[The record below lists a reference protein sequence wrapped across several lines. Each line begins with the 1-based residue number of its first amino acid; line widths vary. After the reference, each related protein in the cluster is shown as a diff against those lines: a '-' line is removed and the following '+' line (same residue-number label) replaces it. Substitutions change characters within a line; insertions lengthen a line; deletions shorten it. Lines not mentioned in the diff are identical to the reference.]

1 MILITKTLVIFP
13 LLAQQEQPSQ
23 GHATSAALVIR
34 PIRSHINQY
43 IADIHT
49 RSFGGSAIEFWHQK
63 EQSNIY
69 SVLTLIAQDLVS
81 APSSQAFVERLF
93 SVCGMLTVGRRN
105 RTDKSL
111 NMRAWLK
118 VNHDSLCWH
127 GHVNTLNHVS
137 TVICTAMD
145 VHCRYVA
152 CYNYNV
158 YRADRQRFSRSLN
171 NF

>member
-1 MILITKTLVIFP
+1 MDIV
-13 LLAQQEQPSQ
+13 
-23 GHATSAALVIR
+23 R

-69 SVLTLIAQDLVS
+69 PVLTLIAQDLVS

-105 RTDKSL
+105 RMDKSL
-111 NMRAWLK
+111 HMRAWLK
-118 VNHDSLCWH
+118 VNHDSLVEMGMWTHWTVLQLLYAQRWTCI
-127 GHVNTLNHVS
+127 VDTLS
-137 TVICTAMD
+137 AITTMCTG
-145 VHCRYVA
+145 
-152 CYNYNV
+152 
-158 YRADRQRFSRSLN
+158 QTGN
-171 NF
+171 NFHEV

>member
-1 MILITKTLVIFP
+1 MDIV
-13 LLAQQEQPSQ
+13 
-23 GHATSAALVIR
+23 R

-69 SVLTLIAQDLVS
+69 PVLTLIAQDLVS

-105 RTDKSL
+105 RMDKSL
-111 NMRAWLK
+111 HMRAWLK
-118 VNHDSLCWH
+118 VNHDSLVDMGMWTHWTVLQLLYAQRWTCI
-127 GHVNTLNHVS
+127 VDTLS
-137 TVICTAMD
+137 AITTMCTG
-145 VHCRYVA
+145 
-152 CYNYNV
+152 
-158 YRADRQRFSRSLN
+158 QTGN
-171 NF
+171 NFHEV

>member
-1 MILITKTLVIFP
+1 MTTTTTSTSTSTTALKDFP
-13 LLAQQEQPSQ
+13 LLAAKLAEQEQPSQ
-23 GHATSAALVIR
+23 GHATSTALVIR

-69 SVLTLIAQDLVS
+69 PVLTLIAQDLVS

-105 RTDKSL
+105 RMDKSL
-111 NMRAWLK
+111 HMRAWLK
-118 VNHDSLCWH
+118 VNHDSLVDM
-127 GHVNTLNHVS
+127 G
-137 TVICTAMD
+137 M
-145 VHCRYVA
+145 
-152 CYNYNV
+152 
-158 YRADRQRFSRSLN
+158 
-171 NF
+171 